1 MLKMIDY
8 AEIIKSSVPMH
19 DAVERYTGQRIV
31 LNRICCPI
39 HHGRDRNMRIYQRS
53 FHCFVCHATGDVI
66 QFVMGVL
73 GLPFRD
79 AMQRLNEDF
88 NIGLPIGTERTDLNR
103 PDLNRINRE
112 IARRKW
118 QESLAQID
126 ADIYGRHVADLAGL
140 LHTVSV
146 IIETERPKTADE
158 EWNPVWCMAMRV
170 MELLNEQIR

>member
-1 MLKMIDY
+1 MIDY
-8 AEIIKSSVPMH
+8 AEIIKSSVQMR

-73 GLPFRD
+73 GISFRD
-79 AMQRLNEDF
+79 AMQRLNEDYKLD
-88 NIGLPIGTERTDLNR
+88 LPIGTDRNATNRAKLSELNKRIAERKY
-103 PDLNRINRE
+103 RE
-112 IARRKW
+112 WLEQVDSEIVGLKRAN
-118 QESLAQID
+118 L
-126 ADIYGRHVADLAGL
+126 LGL
-140 LHTVSV
+140 LHTVE
-146 IIETERPKTADE
+146 IICETERPKTADE

-170 MELLNEQIR
+170 RTELRNELI